1 MASAVTSG
9 ASGFL
14 LGDDA
19 AEFMR
24 QRGEQTWAAL
34 RDYPVRASRGA
45 SAARLR

>member
-1 MASAVTSG
+1 MYAAESIDAASMASAVTSG

-24 QRGEQTWAAL
+24 QRGEQT
-34 RDYPVRASRGA
+34 
-45 SAARLR
+45 

>member
-1 MASAVTSG
+1 MASEAANEAG

-24 QRGEQTWAAL
+24 QRGEQT
-34 RDYPVRASRGA
+34 
-45 SAARLR
+45 